1 MQLSTV
7 VNNDV
12 SAEDMKKGME
22 EFSEMAKRGR
32 EGGDDADTNGSAKAA
47 KTDE

>member
-7 VNNDV
+7 VNKNV
-12 SAEDMKKGME
+12 SEDDMKKGTEDMAA
-22 EFSEMAKRGR
+22 MAKRGR
-32 EGGDDADTNGSAKAA
+32 DGDGAGTNGDPKAA